1 MFVGLVNFEKKN
13 NYKILVNF
21 DIRNLNFILWC
32 IIEFIYY
39 LMLFV

>member
-1 MFVGLVNFEKKN
+1 MFVGLVNFEKNN

-32 IIEFIYY
+32 IIKFIYY